1 MVQKF
6 CSKIV
11 LFLLLITSLAGCSS
25 MNIDEFSG
33 NQPELKI
40 EEYFQGKTWAWG
52 IVEDRFGKL
61 RRSFKVVMEGKYQNN
76 QLVLDEDFF
85 YDDGS
90 LDKRIWTI
98 DTLEGNRYRGTAEGV
113 IGVAKG
119 KRAGNAF
126 NWQYEMDLEISGRK
140 WRVKFDD
147 WLFLQPD
154 GILINRA
161 TISKWGITLG
171 TLTFVFTK
179 QKPQS

>member
-1 MVQKF
+1 MKDRI
-6 CSKIV
+6 CRLGV
-11 LFLLLITSLAGCSS
+11 LFIVIFSLAGCSS
-25 MNIDEFSG
+25 MNIDEFAG
-33 NQPELKI
+33 NEPELKI

-52 IVEDRFGKL
+52 IVEDRFGQL
-61 RRSFKVVMEGKYQNN
+61 RRSFKVVMNGDYKNN
-76 QLVLDEDFF
+76 QLILDEDFF
-85 YDDGS
+85 YDDGT
-90 LDKRIWTI
+90 LDKRIWKI

-113 IGVAKG
+113 IGTATG

-154 GILINRA
+154 GVLINRA

-171 TLTFVFTK
+171 SLTFVFTK
-179 QKPQS
+179 QEPGQ